1 MTSYIYL
8 FTETNGKSN
17 IVWKNKLSKKLG
29 LIEMQHLYFLG
40 NCRVAKMKYIIHYQ
54 CNILRDDNNSSFI
67 LIIHLVNG
75 KYFMTVL

>member
-17 IVWKNKLSKKLG
+17 IVWKNKISKKLG

-40 NCRVAKMKYIIHYQ
+40 NCRVAKMKYIIHQ
-54 CNILRDDNNSSFI
+54 NNILRDDHGSSFYSY
-67 LIIHLVNG
+67 HT
-75 KYFMTVL
+75 FS